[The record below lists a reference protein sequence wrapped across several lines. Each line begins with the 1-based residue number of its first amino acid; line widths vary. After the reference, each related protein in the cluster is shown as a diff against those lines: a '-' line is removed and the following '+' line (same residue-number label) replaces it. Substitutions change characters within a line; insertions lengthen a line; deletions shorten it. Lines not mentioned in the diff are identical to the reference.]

1 MNNERENQLFPPDQD
16 SRFMILYG
24 KGIDDTFISP
34 QYDEKQLEEILLSIL
49 KQRGHQRVIFYS
61 PHKSIYYMDEASHLL
76 SQPKSLQ
83 PKMNSIDSS
92 DLMMSGPLGNINL
105 IQPQNTEGNQP
116 LVVGDIHALRNLDAY
131 IREPDIRTAIIF
143 VQAESALRYFDD
155 PRTLAGIIGNWT
167 RLPASNENMCL
178 CLFSTDSYPG
188 LCEITKSLPIP
199 ELTNFILRQKHERSH
214 IFNLIRVNGPG
225 PKELENLIQ
234 MLTLR
239 RKLEVK
245 PTDLQRL
252 VDWMSVED
260 VQASQWMRR
269 LRSINYLDL
278 QIAIEKGW
286 FSGRANTFQSPVD
299 RLNNLVGL
307 TTIKQRVHELTS
319 LAAYESQYRINGSN
333 PTDFP
338 ALHMVFKGNP
348 GTGKTSVARLF
359 GEIYHEIGILRRGH
373 LIEARAADLIDDHV
387 GGTALK
393 TNSVIEQSLDGV
405 LFIDEAYALTEGD
418 RGGFGQ
424 EAVDTLISSL
434 EDFRN
439 RMVVI
444 VAGYPR
450 QMEKFLS
457 SNPGLRRRFPQGN
470 IIDFPDYSAEEL
482 ELILLSMFTQKNVS
496 ISNQMKEKLRE
507 IIVQMVHQKD
517 ENFGNA
523 GEMRNLSEAVYRI
536 YANRIM
542 NQNQVLPRKRIIITK
557 DIPLE
562 YQAYLPPVETIP
574 DGLFHELDELVGLDE
589 VKTYLHRLINR
600 ISLENLRYKKGLST
614 QEENQFQH
622 LVFCGNPGTGKTTVA
637 KLVGK
642 MYRRLGLLRKGHCI
656 EVSRADLVAGYVGQ
670 TAIKT
675 MDRIREAL
683 DGVLFID
690 EAYSLIGTSK
700 NDYGSEALSTL
711 VKAME
716 DNRKR
721 LVVIVAGYPH
731 EMEEFLSSNPGLR
744 SRFNPPILFPDF
756 QIDDLLEIIKRLAI
770 KEKYFIDE
778 IVLQKLKEQLDYLK
792 VSISAGFGNA
802 RQAIDVYQG
811 MKTNLA
817 ERVLALADPNIDQL
831 STFVSDDVPLIPDS
845 IHFGEMK
852 ILTPL
857 SLYPSLKNISNES

>member
-1 MNNERENQLFPPDQD
+1 MNNERENQLFPADQD

-24 KGIDDTFISP
+24 KGIDDTYISR
-34 QYDEKQLEEILLSIL
+34 QYDEKQLEEVLLSIL
-49 KQRGHQRVIFYS
+49 KQRGYQRVIFYS
-61 PHKSIYYMDEASHLL
+61 PHKSVYYMDEESHLL
-76 SQPKSLQ
+76 LQPKSLQ
-83 PKMNSIDSS
+83 QKTNTIDSS

-105 IQPQNTEGNQP
+105 IQPHNQQDDQSQ
-116 LVVGDIHALRNLDAY
+116 VVGDIHAIRNLDAY
-131 IREPDIRTAIIF
+131 IREPDIHTAIIF

-155 PRTLAGIIGNWT
+155 HRTLAGIIGNWT
-167 RLPASNENMCL
+167 RLPASNENICL
-178 CLFSTDSYPG
+178 WLFSTDSYPG
-188 LCEITKSLPIP
+188 LCEIASTLPVP
-199 ELTNFILRQKHERSH
+199 ELKHFILRQKNESSH
-214 IFNLIRVNGPG
+214 VFNLIRVSGPG
-225 PKELENLIQ
+225 PNELENLIQ
-234 MLTLR
+234 MLTHRQRLV
-239 RKLEVK
+239 VK
-245 PTDLQRL
+245 SSDLQRL

-260 VQASQWMRR
+260 VQIGQWMRR
-269 LRSINYLDL
+269 LHGLKYLDL
-278 QIAIEKGW
+278 QTGIEKGW
-286 FSGRANTFQSPVD
+286 FSGRVNMDQSPVN
-299 RLNNLVGL
+299 RLNSLIGL
-307 TTIKQRVHELTS
+307 EKIKQRVLELTS
-319 LAAYESQYRINGSN
+319 LAAYELQYRIGTNS
-333 PTDFP
+333 PIDFP
-338 ALHMVFKGNP
+338 VLHMVFKGNP

-359 GEIYHEIGILRRGH
+359 GEIYHEIGVLRRGH
-373 LIEARAADLIDDHV
+373 LIEARAADLIADHV

-393 TNSVIEQSLDGV
+393 TNSIIEQALDGV

-434 EDFRN
+434 ENFRN
-439 RMVVI
+439 RMAVI

-482 ELILLSMFTQKNVS
+482 DLILQNMFLQKNVS
-496 ISNQMKEKLRE
+496 ISNQMKEKLSE
-507 IIVQMVHQKD
+507 IIVQMSNQKD

-542 NQNQVLPRKRIIITK
+542 SQNQEGSRKKLIITK

-562 YQAYLPPVETIP
+562 YQVYLPPSEPIP
-574 DGLFHELDELVGLDE
+574 YGLFHELDELVGLDE
-589 VKTYLHRLINR
+589 VKGYLHRLIDR
-600 ISLENLRYKKGLST
+600 ISLDILRGKKGLST
-614 QEENQFQH
+614 QDENILQH
-622 LVFCGNPGTGKTTVA
+622 LVFCGNPGTGKTTIA

-642 MYRRLGLLRKGHCI
+642 MYQRLGLLRKGQCI

-690 EAYSLIGTSK
+690 EAYSLIGNSK
-700 NDYGSEALSTL
+700 NDFGSEALSTL

-716 DNRKR
+716 DYRKR

-756 QIDDLLEIIKRLAI
+756 QIDDLLEIIRRLAI
-770 KEKYFIDE
+770 RENYIIDE
-778 IVLQKLKEQLDYLK
+778 TVLLKLMYQLDHLK
-792 VSISAGFGNA
+792 ASASAGFGNA

-811 MKTNLA
+811 MKTNMA
-817 ERVLALADPNIDQL
+817 GRVLGLADPDLDQL
-831 STFVSDDVPLIPDS
+831 STFIPDDVPPIPESTHFSEMTIPIPSGLYSS
-845 IHFGEMK
+845 I
-852 ILTPL
+852 
-857 SLYPSLKNISNES
+857 